1 MTYLW
6 LALGVFAW
14 GFIGGAFLRE
24 LQVKKQLGRKTSSR
38 IEPCEPDYNAGN
50 VGTKQPPTSS
60 PPPSRQRLRREA
72 REIEQTIMAGV
83 HELFGQTEEYGPGDE
98 LPLARPDPVE
108 IPIPS
113 VRIVE
118 APVLSVSRSGS
129 GHRPKS
135 RGKKKR

>member
-1 MTYLW
+1 MKYLW

-14 GFIGGAFLRE
+14 GFIGGAFLRDW
-24 LQVKKQLGRKTSSR
+24 Q
-38 IEPCEPDYNAGN
+38 I
-50 VGTKQPPTSS
+50 
-60 PPPSRQRLRREA
+60 SRQRRRREA

-135 RGKKKR
+135 RGKKRGRK

>member
-1 MTYLW
+1 MTYL
-6 LALGVFAW
+6 LLILGVFAW
-14 GFIGGAFLRE
+14 AFIGGAFLRE

-72 REIEQTIMAGV
+72 RDIERTIQAGV
-83 HELFGQTEEYGPGDE
+83 HELFGQTEEYGPDDE
-98 LPLARPDPVE
+98 LPPGPPKPPPLRAVWEDRP
-108 IPIPS
+108 
-113 VRIVE
+113 
-118 APVLSVSRSGS
+118 APKPNGS

-135 RGKKKR
+135 RGKKRRR